1 MTNVELIAAATTAC
15 EHLKPQTI
23 PLTPRVNLFME
34 CQLCNGTGWA
44 ARFPWAREECKH
56 CLGTGKSRL
65 FKNDTSY
72 GTESCQECGGRGYI
86 PKVEPWEMIRELTN
100 KGWRVKCSRREK
112 RAPRGYWVGIDRG
125 EVQRDGATLEESLL
139 AAFVGATLEESLLA
153 AFVAGM
159 QLKEEVHT
167 VQELPWRTVGPYD

>member
-1 MTNVELIAAATTAC
+1 
-15 EHLKPQTI
+15 
-23 PLTPRVNLFME
+23 ME

-44 ARFPWAREECKH
+44 ARFPWAREECRH

-65 FKNDTSY
+65 FNAAARY
-72 GTESCQECGGRGYI
+72 GTESCQNCNGLGYF